1 MIPILYDSAA
11 KDFSNNGLGALTDC
25 SRCEVTEERN
35 GIYEL
40 EADYPISGIH
50 ASEIGIDMLIK
61 VKPNEK
67 TDNQL
72 FRIYQISTPISGVST
87 IYAKHISYQRNSIVV
102 SPFSASSAASALS
115 GMITNT
121 PTENPFAVWTDVTKK
136 GNFKIEVPSVMGNY
150 LGGTEGSILDVF
162 GGEYEWDNY
171 LIRLRNNRGSDSGVT
186 ILYGKNLI
194 DLEQEKNIANVV
206 TGVYPYWQKDDVL
219 MELPEKVIQIQTVY
233 SYPRITTLD
242 LSGDFD
248 EQPTDAQMREK
259 AKEYVNQSGIA
270 EPKVSITM
278 NFAQLWQT
286 EEYKNDPLYQ
296 QIAGLEKLGL
306 CDVAT
311 IRYEKLGIDAKAKI
325 VKYVWDVL
333 LERYNSMELG
343 NARTNL
349 SDAIVSQQQE
359 IEQKPSVSFLEQ
371 AVINATKLITGVK
384 GGYVVLNQDAN
395 GQPYEI
401 LIMDKPEIAKAV
413 NIWRWN
419 LGGLGHS
426 SNGYEGPFETAI
438 TQDGTIVAN
447 FIKTGTLQANLIKSG
462 IIQSHD
468 GRAYFNLDT
477 GQIAATQLIAQ
488 KSSYGQYSAYLGE
501 AAVGSQTFRG
511 FLVTKDGNVLMR
523 TDSNGISTDLELK
536 IGEAYASF
544 SLSSAAKNLRC
555 MLQGTPGF
563 TLYNDRFEIHR
574 DTLKIGSASI
584 APSNCF
590 SGTFVTP
597 YLRVYVENGLITKL
611 EQV

>member
-1 MIPILYDSAA
+1 MIPILYNSTT

-35 GIYEL
+35 GVFEL
-40 EADYPISGIH
+40 EMDYPISGIH

-67 TDNQL
+67 SDNQL
-72 FRIYQISTPISGVST
+72 FRIYQISTPIGGVST

-121 PTENPFAVWTDVTKK
+121 PTENPFTVWTDVTKK

-194 DLEQEKNIANVV
+194 DLEQEKNIANIV

-248 EQPTDAQMREK
+248 ERPTEAQMRDK
-259 AKEYVNQSGIA
+259 AKEYINQSGIA

-286 EEYKNDPLYQ
+286 EEYKNDPLYK
-296 QIAGLEKLGL
+296 QIAGLERLGL
-306 CDVAT
+306 CDIAT
-311 IRYEKLGIDAKAKI
+311 IQYEKLGVNVKAKI

-349 SDAIVSQQQE
+349 SDAIISQQQE

-371 AVINATKLITGVK
+371 AVINATKQITGVK

-401 LIMDKPEIAKAV
+401 LIMDKPEISKAV

-426 SNGYEGPFETAI
+426 SNGYEGNFGTAI
-438 TQDGTIVAN
+438 TQDGKIVAD
-447 FIKTGTLQANLIKSG
+447 FITTGTLLANLIKAG
-462 IIQSHD
+462 VIQSQD

-488 KSSYGQYSAYLGE
+488 NASYGQYSAFIGQ
-501 AAVGSQTFRG
+501 AATGGVGFVLTRNNNMFLHVNSGGTNSVLALYGGNSRAAIQASDSGFQIEYKFMNVISVPSNQSEIQTPIKTLRIGGADITPSECYTGTFSVGSYR
-511 FLVTKDGNVLMR
+511 
-523 TDSNGISTDLELK
+523 
-536 IGEAYASF
+536 
-544 SLSSAAKNLRC
+544 LSVK
-555 MLQGTPGF
+555 
-563 TLYNDRFEIHR
+563 
-574 DTLKIGSASI
+574 
-584 APSNCF
+584 
-590 SGTFVTP
+590 
-597 YLRVYVENGLITKL
+597 NGLITAL
-611 EQV
+611 QAS